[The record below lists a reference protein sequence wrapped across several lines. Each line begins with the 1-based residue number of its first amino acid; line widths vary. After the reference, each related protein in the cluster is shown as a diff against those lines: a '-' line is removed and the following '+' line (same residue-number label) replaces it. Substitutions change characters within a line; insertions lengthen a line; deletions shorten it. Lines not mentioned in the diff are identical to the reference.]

1 MDETYNGWT
10 NRETWNT
17 HLWMTND
24 PADYEMARTIVRERY
39 ESDMDYPEVGAADA
53 LKDWWDELYEPQ
65 GMAAS
70 PLVDAWSYAIDRT
83 DWRAIVEAFT
93 EGETWAADREARIT
107 LSNTYHS

>member
-1 MDETYNGWT
+1 MSDRDIIAEHESYNGWT

-24 PADYEMARTIVRERY
+24 ERDYNAARQIVRERF
-39 ESDMDYPEVGAADA
+39 ESDMDYPMVGAADA
-53 LKDWWDELYEPQ
+53 LKEWWDELYAPQ

-93 EGETWAADREARIT
+93 EGEDWAKER
-107 LSNTYHS
+107 